1 MSLMKELAREVIAE
15 FRRLV
20 REDPSFVEE
29 LRAIIGAAA
38 LNTETDSV
46 EPVPKRTAARLLRCH
61 EATLDRAVRAGCP
74 VVHFNGRR
82 RFVLTDV
89 RAWFA
94 ARKSKTANITPG
106 DPDPINVDHVIRQ
119 LGMQR
124 RAKEGS
130 AK

>member
-1 MSLMKELAREVIAE
+1 MRELAREVVAE
-15 FRRLV
+15 LRRLL

-29 LRAIIGAAA
+29 LRTIISAAPA
-38 LNTETDSV
+38 NIDSDPA

-82 RFVLTDV
+82 RFVMTDV

-94 ARKSKTANITPG
+94 ARKSKTAAITSAA
-106 DPDPINVDHVIRQ
+106 PDPINVDDVIRQ
-119 LGMQR
+119 LGMR
-124 RAKEGS
+124 RRAAKEGT
-130 AK
+130 KK